1 MAKLTRYTTLFAL
14 TLIALLAFGACKTVR
29 PYDYSKEPD
38 PRTNKRG
45 FVIGP
50 ADQVRITVW
59 RHGDLT
65 TTATVRPDG
74 IITMPLIGDIRA
86 AGRNTKQLRDEIRS
100 RLAKFYKDAQLT
112 ITVAVTNVVS
122 YRFTVSGQVARP
134 GLFASSRFVTV
145 QEAIAMA
152 GGPTRFAKPDLGV
165 VVRRGRGGKTRRIP
179 IDYPAIA
186 SGKAPKQNIVLLRG
200 DVVHIP

>member
-1 MAKLTRYTTLFAL
+1 MVRAARVSSWLALALFVAATL
-14 TLIALLAFGACKTVR
+14 GACKTVR

-38 PRTNKRG
+38 PRLGKKG
-45 FVIGP
+45 FLIGP

-74 IITMPLIGDIRA
+74 IITMPLIGDLKA
-86 AGRNTKQLRDEIRS
+86 AGRNTKQLREEIKE
-100 RLAKFYKDAQLT
+100 RLGKYYKDAQLT

-122 YRFTVSGQVARP
+122 YRFTVSGAVARP
-134 GLFASSRFVTV
+134 GLFTSSRFVTV

-152 GGPTRFAKPDLGV
+152 GGPTRFAKPDLAV
-165 VVRRGRGGKTRRIP
+165 IVRRGDDGKTRRIP

-186 SGKAPKQNIVLLRG
+186 SGKAPQQNLVLLRG
-200 DVVHIP
+200 DVVHVP